1 MGSITIP
8 KIEVELPVY
17 HGTEEKNLVKGV
29 GHCEGSSLPVGGES
43 THTVLS
49 GHRGLPSLTFLP
61 DWMKWKREICL

>member
-29 GHCEGSSLPVGGES
+29 GPVS
-43 THTVLS
+43 YTHLDVYKRQDCI
-49 GHRGLPSLTFLP
+49 GHVDR
-61 DWMKWKREICL
+61 